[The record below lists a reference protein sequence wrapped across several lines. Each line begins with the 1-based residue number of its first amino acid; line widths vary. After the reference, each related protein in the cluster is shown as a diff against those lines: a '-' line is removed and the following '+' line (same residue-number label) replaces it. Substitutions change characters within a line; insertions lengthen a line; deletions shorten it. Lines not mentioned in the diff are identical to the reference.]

1 MLIRFRIRTIPLA
14 FRRGEVLP
22 LPLHRILPSP
32 QPLQKDDNP
41 SLRTAFLPPL
51 FRGEVSVI
59 IIRQNFHQISNQS
72 CTIAKPRP
80 FHYPTKIR
88 NIIKGRNLLR
98 LTAARAEFAAAHSR
112 KGGICYGSQLS
123 ENLHSTI
130 VKLRPFHYP
139 TKIRNVIKGRN
150 CQRRLAAY
158 SWSAKL

>member
-98 LTAARAEFAAAHSR
+98 LTAARSEFATPHGYYYKQKAPSLNHDRSVIPQKSATLS
-112 KGGICYGSQLS
+112 KVGIYCSFQLQ
-123 ENLHSTI
+123 L
-130 VKLRPFHYP
+130 F
-139 TKIRNVIKGRN
+139 G
-150 CQRRLAAY
+150 
-158 SWSAKL
+158 

>member
-80 FHYPTKIR
+80 FRYPTKIC
-88 NIIKGRNLLR
+88 NVIKGRNLLR
-98 LTAARAEFAAAHSR
+98 LTAARAEFVVVHSR
-112 KGGICYGSQLS
+112 KVGTVSGDPPQ
-123 ENLHSTI
+123 NLYSTI
-130 VKLRPFHYP
+130 VKPRPFHYP

-150 CQRRLAAY
+150 L
-158 SWSAKL
+158 L